1 MARYLITSALPYING
16 IKHLGNLAGSML
28 PADVHARFR
37 RMQGHEVLF
46 LCATDEHGT
55 PAELAAREA
64 GMTPRAYCD
73 EQHLLQRTVYEAFHL
88 SFDWFGRSSN
98 PPNHQLTQ
106 HLCQTLEDNGRVDE
120 RTSIQIYSPADGRF
134 LPDRYILG
142 TCPHCGDHDARGDQC
157 DRCGRLLDPVDL
169 IEPRSAI
176 SGSTA
181 LERRETVHL
190 YLRQADAAAQVKAWL
205 DQRVHWSFQAR
216 AIAYKGLRDGLKDR
230 AITRDLEW
238 GIQVLRDGKPRTGFE
253 NKRFYVWFDA
263 PIEYIGAAVE
273 WAEATGGDW
282 RRWWRCDAGAAD
294 VEYVQFMGKDNVA
307 FHAAS
312 FPITLLGSGE
322 PWKLV
327 DRLKAFHWVNWYG
340 GKFSTSQRRGIFM
353 DQALELLPADYWRWY
368 LMANAPEN
376 DDVSFTLE
384 HFQTTVNADL
394 ANVFGNFVNRV
405 TGLAVRQLSGFVP
418 PIGSLQEEVELLGD
432 VRRLLAEVTAH
443 HEALEF
449 RKAAAA
455 TRALW
460 SLGNS
465 YFQRMAPW
473 EQKDG
478 AESRNATA
486 LAVSLNLA
494 AMFALVAMPFLP
506 ATAARLLSALQIQP
520 DKWRW
525 PDGEGLCLDGYLGS
539 GARFAAPPILFS
551 RVDRQSLAA
560 WAIRFGADP
569 QEANDS

>member
-1 MARYLITSALPYING
+1 MARHLITSALPYING

-37 RMQGHEVLF
+37 RLQGHEVLF

-73 EQHLLQRTVYEAFHL
+73 EQHLLQRQVYEAFHL

-98 PPNHQLTQ
+98 PPNHRLTQ
-106 HLCQTLEDNGRVDE
+106 HLCDALERNGMIEE
-120 RTSIQIYSPADGRF
+120 RSSIQIYSKADGRF
-134 LPDRYILG
+134 LPDRYIEG
-142 TCPHCGDHDARGDQC
+142 TCPHCGDPNARGDQC
-157 DRCGRLLDPVDL
+157 DNCGKLLDPVDL

-181 LERRETVHL
+181 LEQRETVHL
-190 YLRQADAAAQVKAWL
+190 YLRQVSAAPRLEAWL
-205 DQRVHWSFQAR
+205 DQRAHWSFQAR

-238 GIQVLRDGKPRTGFE
+238 GVEVLQDGKPRPGFE
-253 NKRFYVWFDA
+253 KKRFYVWFDA
-263 PIEYIGAAVE
+263 PIEYIGAGIE
-273 WAEATGGDW
+273 WADGTGSDW
-282 RRWWRCDAGAAD
+282 RRWWRCDAGADD
-294 VEYVQFMGKDNVA
+294 VEYLQFMGKDNVA

-340 GKFSTSQRRGIFM
+340 GKFSTSHQRGIFM

-384 HFQTTVNADL
+384 HFQRVVNADL
-394 ANVFGNFVNRV
+394 ANVLGNFVNRV
-405 TGLAVRQLSGFVP
+405 TGLAERRLGGVVAE
-418 PIGSLQEEVELLGD
+418 IGELQAPERELLAAI
-432 VRRLLAEVTAH
+432 RRGLAEVTANH
-443 HEALEF
+443 DALEF

-460 SLGNS
+460 VLGNA
-465 YFQRMAPW
+465 YFQQAAPW
-473 EQKDG
+473 GQRPGEE
-478 AESRNATA
+478 ARIATA
-486 LAVSLNLA
+486 LVIGINLA
-494 AMFALVAMPFLP
+494 ATFALVAMPFVP
-506 ATAARLLSALQIQP
+506 VTAAKLLSALGLP
-520 DKWRW
+520 DDQWRW
-525 PDGEGLCLDGYLGS
+525 PDAGSFRLDGVLPAGTK
-539 GARFAAPPILFS
+539 FEAPPILFS
-551 RVDRQSLAA
+551 RIDDPLVESWVAK
-560 WAIRFGADP
+560 FGGDPAD
-569 QEANDS
+569 Q